1 MKSID
6 QQTLL
11 HQLETRVEAHLA
23 LARNEFLPANA
34 SALLHPS
41 DTGGWSVAQCLEHL
55 NAYGRYY
62 LPAIRNRL
70 PKPGNYK
77 TAKPFRS
84 SWFGAYFTRM
94 MEPSTGKKK
103 IKAMKAYIPPAQLD
117 AHAVVRDFIAQQ
129 ETLLALLRQSNQCDL
144 NRIRIPISI
153 AQFIRL
159 KLGDVFQFLIA
170 HNERH
175 LQQAKRVGKEF
186 TQR

>member
-11 HQLETRVEAHLA
+11 SQLETRIEAHLA
-23 LARNEFLPANA
+23 LARNEFLPADV
-34 SALLHPS
+34 STLLRPS
-41 DTGGWSVAQCLEHL
+41 DTGGWSIAQCLEHL

-62 LPAIRNRL
+62 LPAIQNRL
-70 PKPGNYK
+70 PKPGNSK
-77 TAKPFRS
+77 TAKVFRS

-94 MEPSTGKKK
+94 MEPTTGTRK
-103 IKAMKAYIPPAQLD
+103 IKAMKAYIPPVQLD
-117 AHAVVRDFIAQQ
+117 AHAVVRDFITQQ
-129 ETLLALLRQSNQCDL
+129 ETLLALLRQSSQCDL

-175 LQQAKRVGKEF
+175 LQQAKRVGKELAKG
-186 TQR
+186 